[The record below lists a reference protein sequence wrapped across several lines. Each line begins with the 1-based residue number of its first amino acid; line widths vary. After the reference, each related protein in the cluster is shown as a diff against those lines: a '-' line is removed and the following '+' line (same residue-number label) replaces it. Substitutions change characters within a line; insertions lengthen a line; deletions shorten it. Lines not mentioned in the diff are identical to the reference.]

1 MYYTVILQEITLER
15 QESLYIIAM
24 REEIIIEVRNSEIQK
39 LILAMFRF
47 MQDHSKKIDVN
58 ALLRMLI
65 KKADAEKSG
74 TP

>member
-1 MYYTVILQEITLER
+1 MTLER
-15 QESLYIIAM
+15 QESLYLIAM

-39 LILAMFRF
+39 LILSMFRF

-58 ALLRMLI
+58 ALLRALI
-65 KKADAEKSG
+65 KKADAEQSG